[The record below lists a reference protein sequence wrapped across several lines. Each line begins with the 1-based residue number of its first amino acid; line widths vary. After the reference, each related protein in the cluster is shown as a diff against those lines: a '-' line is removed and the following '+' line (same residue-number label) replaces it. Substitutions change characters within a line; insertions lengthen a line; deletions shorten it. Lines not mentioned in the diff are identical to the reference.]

1 MIAKRKKTFAVSQNP
16 IVAVSLSNNDLQAQD
31 I

>member
-16 IVAVSLSNNDLQAQD
+16 IVVVSIPNNDLQPQD